1 MATDVLVLGGIAFDN
16 WSTPER
22 MPFGGKQ
29 AMAVHKL
36 PGGARVVDTL
46 GPDENDIMFTGQM
59 YNNNAY
65 GVADELDSMRIAGA
79 QIPLTFAGRFY
90 LGIIAEVHVDIRR
103 FPQLVEYHVNFL
115 VVQNSMAGVLGA
127 IASTVSSLVTSDMST
142 ATSITTGA
150 TAAGGTATMGAITGS
165 LGP

>member
-1 MATDVLVLGGIAFDN
+1 MATDQLILGGIAFDS

-36 PGGARVVDTL
+36 PGGARAVNTL

-65 GVADELDSMRIAGA
+65 GIADELDSMRIAGA
-79 QIPLTFAGRFY
+79 QVPLTFAGRFY
-90 LGIIAEVHVDIRR
+90 LVIIAEVHVDIRR
-103 FPQLVEYHVNFL
+103 FPQLVEYHVNCL
-115 VVQNSMAGVLGA
+115 VAQNNMAGILGA
-127 IASTVSSLVTSDMST
+127 ITSTVSNLVTSDMASAVSIST
-142 ATSITTGA
+142 SLSTTGGPGPVA
-150 TAAGGTATMGAITGS
+150 GAAGIGAA
-165 LGP
+165 